1 MTLITAYAKLFPVKY
16 ILQQILLVE
25 SMIPDIREGTAEEVA
40 RLALLTDKAYA
51 IWQRKPRRV

>member
-40 RLALLTDKAYA
+40 RLALLTDN
-51 IWQRKPRRV
+51 